1 MTLDARLRHA
11 LSYPAPFVIERLVK
25 DRVAA
30 TADEAELLFT
40 EAKKYLVLCEATPEM
55 SFGMPSAMVDQ
66 AWHAFILFTTE
77 YTDFGHRFFGH
88 YVHHSPVVD
97 YDPTYDPTAQPPSNI
112 GSFNDFQSRY
122 QELFGE
128 PLPAIWY
135 DDTSV
140 TPSRRVLNEAFLR
153 VDVDDETVA
162 LIDDSGETVL
172 QVNSLAR
179 EALDFIAGT
188 RDFYVRELP
197 GGLTD
202 DEKTGLIEALVRSRV
217 LRVAP

>member
-1 MTLDARLRHA
+1 MALEARLEQA
-11 LSYPAPFVIERLVK
+11 LAFPAPFVIERLVK
-25 DRVAA
+25 DRIAD
-30 TADEAELLFT
+30 TADEAELLFA
-40 EAKKYLVLCEATPEM
+40 EAKKYLVLCEATPDM

-77 YTDFGHRFFGH
+77 YSAFGHRFFGR
-88 YVHHSPVVD
+88 YLHHSPAIEHD
-97 YDPTYDPTAQPPSNI
+97 LTPRRQPNI
-112 GSFNDFQSRY
+112 ASLNDFQSRY

-128 PLPAIWY
+128 PLPAIWH

-140 TPSRRVLNEAFLR
+140 TPSRRVLNNDILR
-153 VDVDDETVA
+153 VDAAAGDEDTVA
-162 LIDDSGETVL
+162 LIDDTGATVL
-172 QVNSLAR
+172 EVNSLAR
-179 EALDFIAGT
+179 EALVFIAGT

-202 DEKTGLIEALVRSRV
+202 DEKVGLIEALVRSHV

>member
-1 MTLDARLRHA
+1 MTLDARLHQA
-11 LSYPAPFVIERLVK
+11 LAYPAPFVIERLVK
-25 DRVAA
+25 DRVAD
-30 TADEAELLFT
+30 TAEAAELLFT

-77 YTDFGHRFFGH
+77 YTDFGHRFFGR

-97 YDPTYDPTAQPPSNI
+97 YDPAAQPQSNI
-112 GSFNDFQSRY
+112 GSFNDFQGRY

-140 TPSRRVLNEAFLR
+140 TPSRRVLREDFLHI
-153 VDVDDETVA
+153 DADDETVA
-162 LIDDSGETVL
+162 VIDDSGETVL

-188 RDFYVRELP
+188 GDFYVRELP

-202 DEKTGLIEALVRSRV
+202 EEKVGLIEALVRSRV
-217 LRVAP
+217 LRLAP